1 MSATDY
7 ATLAVAVTV
16 IVSAFAGA
24 VRWLVKH
31 YFYELKPNGGSS
43 LRDAQTVIHQKVD
56 RIEEKQDR
64 MEEKQDKQS
73 ERIDRIFELLSQQKN
88 G

>member
-1 MSATDY
+1 MSAADY
-7 ATLAVAVTV
+7 STVAVAVLSV
-16 IVSAFAGA
+16 ISAFIGA

-56 RIEEKQDR
+56 RIEEKQD
-64 MEEKQDKQS
+64 KQG
-73 ERIDRIFELLSQQKN
+73 ERIDRIFELLCEQKN
-88 G
+88 I